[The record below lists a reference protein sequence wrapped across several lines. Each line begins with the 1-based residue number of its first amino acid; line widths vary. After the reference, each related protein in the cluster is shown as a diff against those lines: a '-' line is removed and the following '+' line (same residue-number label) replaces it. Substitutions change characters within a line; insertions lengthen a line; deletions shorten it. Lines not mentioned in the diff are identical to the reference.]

1 LLGSYNGDNLYPQKN
16 MQPAIEIFGL
26 SKLFGVGDATTV
38 ALDTITLTI
47 DKGEFVA
54 IMGPSGSGKTTLM
67 NILGLLDTPT
77 HGEYYLEAKA
87 VADLSPRRRAKLRR
101 DHIGMIFQ
109 NFNLLSRINVIENVA
124 LPLTYRG
131 TLKTKRLTAASKL
144 LKTFGLNEREYY
156 MPYQLSGGQL
166 QRVAIAR
173 ALVTKP
179 AIILADEPTG
189 NLDTKS
195 SEIIMEELADI
206 HRQGNTIIMVTHN
219 PDVAIYADRIIQ
231 MIDGRVATDSKHPD
245 KELDATAKRPLN
257 SFRKA
262 LEAAAKAN
270 AQYADATETMTESLS
285 PKKARKKRAA
295 KNARKRKAKK

>member
-1 LLGSYNGDNLYPQKN
+1 
-16 MQPAIEIFGL
+16 MQPVIEIFGL

-38 ALDTITLTI
+38 ALDNVTLSI

-54 IMGPSGSGKTTLM
+54 VMGPSGSGKTTLL

-77 HGEYYLEAKA
+77 HGEYYLESKA
-87 VADLSPRRRAKLRR
+87 VADLSQRKRAKIRR
-101 DHIGMIFQ
+101 DHIGMVFQ
-109 NFNLLSRINVIENVA
+109 NFNLLSRTTVIENVA
-124 LPLTYRG
+124 LPLMYKGMLR
-131 TLKTKRLTAASKL
+131 TKRLTMASSL
-144 LKTFGLNEREYY
+144 LKTFGLNNREYY

-173 ALVTKP
+173 ALVNKP
-179 AIILADEPTG
+179 AIVLADEPTG

-195 SEIIMEELADI
+195 SEIIMEELADL

-231 MIDGRVATDSKHPD
+231 MIDGAIATDSKYPSKD
-245 KELDATAKRPLN
+245 IDAAAKRPLN
-257 SFRKA
+257 TFRKA

-270 AQYADATETMTESLS
+270 EQYADATEAMTEILT
-285 PKKARKKRAA
+285 PKKPRKHRAARKARTKKRN
-295 KNARKRKAKK
+295 KSHK

>member
-1 LLGSYNGDNLYPQKN
+1 
-16 MQPAIEIFGL
+16 MQPVIEIFGL

-38 ALDTITLTI
+38 ALYDVTLTI

-54 IMGPSGSGKTTLM
+54 VMGPSGSGKTTLM

-77 HGEYYLEAKA
+77 HGEYYLEGKA
-87 VADLSPRRRAKLRR
+87 VADLSQRKRARLRR

-109 NFNLLSRINVIENVA
+109 NFNLLSRTTVIENVA
-124 LPLTYRG
+124 LPLMYKGVLR
-131 TLKTKRLTAASKL
+131 TKRLTASSKI
-144 LKTFGLNEREYY
+144 LKTLGLNNREYF

-173 ALVTKP
+173 ALVNKP
-179 AIILADEPTG
+179 AIVLADEPTG

-195 SEIIMEELADI
+195 SEIIMEELADL

-231 MIDGRVATDSKHPD
+231 MIDGTVASDSKQPT
-245 KELDATAKRPLN
+245 KEVDAKVKRPLN
-257 SFRKA
+257 TFRKA

-270 AQYADATETMTESLS
+270 EEYADATEAMTESLA
-285 PKKARKKRAA
+285 PKKPAKKRPKTKA
-295 KNARKRKAKK
+295 KHSKKRKAKK

>member
-1 LLGSYNGDNLYPQKN
+1 

-26 SKLFGVGDATTV
+26 SKMFGVGDATTV
-38 ALDTITLTI
+38 ALDNLTLTI

-77 HGEYYLEAKA
+77 HGEYYLEGKA
-87 VADLSPRRRAKLRR
+87 VADLSQRKRAKLRR

-109 NFNLLSRINVIENVA
+109 NFNLLSRTSVIENVA
-124 LPLTYRG
+124 LPLTYKG
-131 TLKTKRLTAASKL
+131 TSRTKRLTAASKL

-173 ALVTKP
+173 ALVSKP

-231 MIDGRVATDSKHPD
+231 MIDGRVATDSKHPNKD
-245 KELDATAKRPLN
+245 IDAAAKRPLN

-270 AQYADATETMTESLS
+270 EQYADATEAMTASLT
-285 PKKARKKRAA
+285 PKKARKRRQAKQAA
-295 KNARKRKAKK
+295 KKRKAKK